1 MSVTTYATKDI
12 LTMCFPSDVQNLP
25 APLKD
30 KWDQVKDALKTG
42 DSGRIIQD
50 LQNSWMDIAICL
62 VMAMVYSLL
71 YMYAMSIFPTGIA
84 YMAIAFIELI
94 FVVGGAGLIYES
106 FK

>member
-1 MSVTTYATKDI
+1 
-12 LTMCFPSDVQNLP
+12 
-25 APLKD
+25 
-30 KWDQVKDALKTG
+30 
-42 DSGRIIQD
+42 
-50 LQNSWMDIAICL
+50 MDIAICL